1 VTASVSVD
9 ANHHIARLDDRI
21 SALTASKLQ
30 LIRSFVGD
38 LTRNNGA
45 TDVNCDVSGSG
56 TLFYLD
62 YFSLEFIA
70 GAELHGLAS
79 RLCLMGAQKQRAHHS
94 RWGSAGV

>member
-21 SALTASKLQ
+21 SALTAGKLQ

-38 LTRNNGA
+38 RTRNNGA

-56 TLFYLD
+56 TFFTSTIFPL
-62 YFSLEFIA
+62 SL
-70 GAELHGLAS
+70 L
-79 RLCLMGAQKQRAHHS
+79 RALS
-94 RWGSAGV
+94 FMDLPLVCV